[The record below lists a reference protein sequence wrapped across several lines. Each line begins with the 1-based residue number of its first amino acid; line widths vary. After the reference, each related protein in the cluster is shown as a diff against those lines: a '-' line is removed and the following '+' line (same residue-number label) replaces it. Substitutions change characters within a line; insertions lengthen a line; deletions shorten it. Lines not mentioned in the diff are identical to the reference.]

1 MTPERCGGDLKINA
15 EEGERSIEVSN
26 ISITERTACAWE
38 LNHRTNGFLR
48 FGGEVIDIKIDELLN
63 MDIVIG
69 KGGRLSKLEMN
80 LTNQNL
86 TLNTWYRMEG
96 TETAFIA
103 AVPRSA
109 QNRIKYTYALRETLA
124 PSRTYKLQLVAN
136 NIQLGITM
144 IGLFIFFVSLLSI
157 YLHRRYKHYKKIRD
171 RDSQDEDEDSVN
183 ITP

>member
-1 MTPERCGGDLKINA
+1 
-15 EEGERSIEVSN
+15 
-26 ISITERTACAWE
+26 
-38 LNHRTNGFLR
+38 
-48 FGGEVIDIKIDELLN
+48 

-183 ITP
+183 ITPQKKPDFSKSMKKMSMAVGQLDKSQDQDMSGSKLFGKLTNK